1 MMATLL
7 SKNRLV
13 GLLTAAQKLRVGVIG
28 DFTLDG
34 YWYADMTRSVLSRE
48 TPLYP
53 RPVVR
58 ETYSCGGAANV
69 AWNLADLGVDKVL
82 ALTVL
87 GQDWRGDLLRRVLS
101 QARVDLERTLT
112 WPEWSTPF
120 YGKVMLTGVGTLQED
135 ARLDF
140 INTHALP
147 SAAEAALLAQLEACL
162 PGLDALVI
170 ADYQTMGMATPKV
183 IAALNGLAQRYP
195 RVPFIVDSRDQ
206 VSHFEGMVMKPNDL
220 EAGRW
225 FFPGRRPDEVTLDE
239 LQLAGSAWQA
249 TGSQPLYITLGEKGC
264 MTFFNGQVWRLPAV
278 AVKTPI
284 DTVGAGDTFLAALAC
299 GLAAGA
305 APWEAG
311 LLANLSTGVTIQKLG
326 VTGTATPAE
335 ILALADS
342 SGWMGG

>member
-1 MMATLL
+1 MAALL
-7 SKNRLV
+7 SKTRLV
-13 GLLTAAQKLRVGVIG
+13 ELLKSFRGLRVGVIG

-48 TPLYP
+48 TPLFP

-69 AWNLADLGVDKVL
+69 AWNLADLGAARVF

-87 GQDWRGDLLRRVLS
+87 GQDWRGDLLRRVLAE
-101 QARVDLERTLT
+101 ARINLDLTLT

-120 YGKVMLTGVGTLQED
+120 YGKVVLTGPGTRQED

-147 SAAEAALLAQLEACL
+147 PEAQTALLAQVETCL
-162 PGLDALVI
+162 PELDALVI
-170 ADYQTMGMATPKV
+170 ADYQSFGMATPMV
-183 IAALNGLAQRYP
+183 VAALNNLAKKYP
-195 RVPFIVDSRDQ
+195 RVVFLVDSRDQ
-206 VSHFEGMVMKPNDL
+206 VSAFQGMVLKPNDI

-225 FFPGRRPDEVTLDE
+225 LFSERRPDEVSQVD
-239 LQLAGSAWQA
+239 LAQA
-249 TGSQPLYITLGEKGC
+249 GVRQQAGLGHPLYITLGEKGC
-264 MTFFNGQVWRLPAV
+264 LAFFNGETWLLPAV
-278 AVKTPI
+278 AVKPPI
-284 DTVGAGDTFLAALAC
+284 DTVGAGDTFLGALAC
-299 GLAAGA
+299 ALAAGA

-311 LLANLSTGVTIQKLG
+311 LFANLSTGVTIKKLG
-326 VTGTATPAE
+326 VTGTASPEE

-342 SGWMGG
+342 SGLVSAL

>member
-69 AWNLADLGVDKVL
+69 AWNLADLGVAKVL

-87 GQDWRGDLLRRVLS
+87 GQDWRGDLLRHVLS
-101 QARVDLERTLT
+101 EARVDLERTLT

-120 YGKVMLTGVGTLQED
+120 YGKVMLTGVGTRQED

-147 SAAEAALLAQLEACL
+147 
-162 PGLDALVI
+162 
-170 ADYQTMGMATPKV
+170 
-183 IAALNGLAQRYP
+183 
-195 RVPFIVDSRDQ
+195 
-206 VSHFEGMVMKPNDL
+206 
-220 EAGRW
+220 
-225 FFPGRRPDEVTLDE
+225 
-239 LQLAGSAWQA
+239 
-249 TGSQPLYITLGEKGC
+249 
-264 MTFFNGQVWRLPAV
+264 
-278 AVKTPI
+278 
-284 DTVGAGDTFLAALAC
+284 
-299 GLAAGA
+299 
-305 APWEAG
+305 
-311 LLANLSTGVTIQKLG
+311 
-326 VTGTATPAE
+326 
-335 ILALADS
+335 
-342 SGWMGG
+342 